1 MLYEIPMAFSVM
13 ICWSPAHIEIAR
25 NEVADKAAKEAIKD
39 KENLYS
45 SSRDIRA
52 TQVYSG

>member
-45 SSRDIRA
+45 SGRDIRA